1 MCQISPWLQF
11 YDIDPKR
18 FRELVFALV
27 DHYKYKDTQH
37 LQKCLEDQEFV
48 IAPARLRDFYK
59 TYILNIS
66 NNLWVCLGSGI
77 MFFYIVQNRLGESNP
92 CSKYICKFVK
102 AFRHKID
109 ISLA

>member
-37 LQKCLEDQEFV
+37 LQKCW
-48 IAPARLRDFYK
+48 K
-59 TYILNIS
+59 NKS
-66 NNLWVCLGSGI
+66 W
-77 MFFYIVQNRLGESNP
+77 
-92 CSKYICKFVK
+92 
-102 AFRHKID
+102 
-109 ISLA
+109 